1 MIKELGMEYLD
12 EIKGLYADI
21 FMNKPWNDDWSD
33 EARLQ
38 QYIQDLIGNS
48 NSLTIG
54 LFENDM
60 LIGLSMGS
68 ILHWYSG
75 IEYYIFEF
83 CIKREKQGQG
93 MGTVFL
99 EQIEEYVKRKQV
111 SHIVLQTERNVP
123 AFKFY
128 RKNGFVELEDS
139 VSLYK
144 AF

>member
-1 MIKELGMEYLD
+1 MIKELGMESFD
-12 EIKGLYADI
+12 EIKRLYADI
-21 FMNKPWNDDWSD
+21 FMNEPWNDDWSD
-33 EARLQ
+33 DARLQ
-38 QYIQDLIGNS
+38 QYIRDLIGNN

-54 LFENDM
+54 MFENDM

-83 CIKREKQGQG
+83 CIKREKQRQG

-99 EQIEEYVKRKQV
+99 EQIEEYIKKKQV
-111 SHIVLQTERNVP
+111 SHIVLQTDRTVP
-123 AFKFY
+123 AFRFY
-128 RKNGFVELEDS
+128 RKNGFVELEDN

-144 AF
+144 VF

>member
-1 MIKELGMEYLD
+1 MIKELGMESFD
-12 EIKGLYADI
+12 EIKRLYADI
-21 FMNKPWNDDWSD
+21 FMNEPWNDDWSD
-33 EARLQ
+33 DARLQ
-38 QYIQDLIGNS
+38 QYIRDLIGNN

-54 LFENDM
+54 MFENDM

-83 CIKREKQGQG
+83 CIKREKQRQG

-99 EQIEEYVKRKQV
+99 EQIEEYIKKKQV
-111 SHIVLQTERNVP
+111 SHIVLQTERAVP
-123 AFKFY
+123 AFRFY
-128 RKNGFVELEDS
+128 RKNGFVELEDN

-144 AF
+144 VF